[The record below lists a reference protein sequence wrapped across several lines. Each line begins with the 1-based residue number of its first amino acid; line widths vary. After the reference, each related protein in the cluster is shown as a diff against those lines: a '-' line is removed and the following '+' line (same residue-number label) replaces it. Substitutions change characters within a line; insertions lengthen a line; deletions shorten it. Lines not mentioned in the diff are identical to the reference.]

1 MMGYNMALKWFLWQL
16 AHANLLLAF
25 STAGAVY
32 VAGLVLNLPENP
44 APAAILFLVTFAI
57 YNFNRHTDR
66 REDEI
71 NHPGR
76 VAFIKKYGKILVILS
91 VFAYLLAIWLSLY
104 GGSGAQLLVM
114 VPLVT
119 LVLYSLRW
127 FPKNGDTSER
137 LKEIFVIKNVVVS
150 AAWGGTVTFLPVLY
164 FEAPISAASLYVFV
178 FFFLRFFINT
188 VVFDLRDIA
197 GDSKENINTIPVVLG
212 YTRTR
217 NVLQLLNAFIGLFFV
232 LAVFFGIMPLIA
244 VLLVFST
251 IYSFI
256 YLTYLKSKENVHFV
270 CDVVVDGE
278 YFVLAVFYYL
288 LLAYNAIHL

>member
-1 MMGYNMALKWFLWQL
+1 MFARALKWFLWQL
-16 AHANLLLAF
+16 AYANLLLAV

-32 VAGLVLNLPENP
+32 VVGLLLNLPANP
-44 APAAILFLVTFAI
+44 TPAAILFLVTFAI
-57 YNFNRHTDR
+57 YNFNRHTDK

-71 NHPGR
+71 NHPRR

-104 GGSGAQLLVM
+104 GGAGAQLLVM

-127 FPKNGDTSER
+127 FPKNGDISER
-137 LKEIFVIKNVVVS
+137 LKEIFVIKNLVVS

-164 FEAPISAASLYVFV
+164 FEAPISTATLCVFI

-197 GDSKENINTIPVVLG
+197 GDLKEKINTIPVVLG
-212 YTRTR
+212 YKRTR
-217 NVLQLLNAFIGLFFV
+217 NIFQVLNAFIGLSFV
-232 LAVFFGIMPLIA
+232 LAVLLSILPLIA
-244 VLLVFST
+244 VLLLFST
-251 IYSFI
+251 LYSFI
-256 YLTYLKSKENVHFV
+256 YLTYLKSEKNIHFV
-270 CDVVVDGE
+270 CDVIVDGE
-278 YFVLAVFYYL
+278 YFVLAAFYYL
-288 LLAYNAIHL
+288 MVVYSAVRF